1 MSRDSTNA
9 KIEFIIK
16 MISNIETIISRHGSV
31 TKVIEDDVEAKP
43 AMLMALMQ
51 IGESMRKID
60 SDVLKRF
67 DLDVDTKGA
76 YNVRNFIAHDYDGID
91 LGLIETI
98 LRDKVPE
105 LKAKMQKLADEFLD
119 DKNIKD

>member
-9 KIEFIIK
+9 KIEFILK
-16 MISNIETIISRHGSV
+16 MISNIETIIVRHGSII
-31 TKVIEDDVEAKP
+31 KVLKDDVEARP

-51 IGESMRKID
+51 IGESIQKID
-60 SDVLKRF
+60 SEVLKRF

-98 LRDKVPE
+98 LRDKIPE
-105 LKAKMQKLADEFLD
+105 LKEKVQKLADEFLD
-119 DKNIKD
+119 R